1 MNMLT
6 LIESE
11 YMTTEVNS
19 SLSIDVNRFMNC
31 AKKQFREN
39 INMRALLNYANF
51 DQKGSLENLAGS
63 HLAEIHLWHWHWGR
77 VLPAGVFCDA
87 VIPNNKLQ

>member
-6 LIESE
+6 PIESE

-63 HLAEIHLWHWHWGR
+63 HLAEIHLWHWHWGW
-77 VLPAGVFCDA
+77 VLPAGVFCEE
-87 VIPNNKLQ
+87 L